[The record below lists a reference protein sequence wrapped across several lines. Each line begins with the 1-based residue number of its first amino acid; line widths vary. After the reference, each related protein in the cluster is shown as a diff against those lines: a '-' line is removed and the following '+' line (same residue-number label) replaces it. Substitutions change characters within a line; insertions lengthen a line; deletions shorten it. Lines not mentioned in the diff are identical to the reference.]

1 MDDNFDK
8 GTVGNYL
15 GRLGLLILVS
25 VYTMEEEIAHVYT
38 YQVNSVLCIKKLQIN
53 NFRLQK
59 RVTQ

>member
-25 VYTMEEEIAHVYT
+25 VYTMEEVCLYIPS
-38 YQVNSVLCIKKLQIN
+38 Q
-53 NFRLQK
+53 
-59 RVTQ
+59 

>member
-25 VYTMEEEIAHVYT
+25 VYSLLRHGLYHGGR
-38 YQVNSVLCIKKLQIN
+38 NSPCLYIPSQ
-53 NFRLQK
+53 
-59 RVTQ
+59 